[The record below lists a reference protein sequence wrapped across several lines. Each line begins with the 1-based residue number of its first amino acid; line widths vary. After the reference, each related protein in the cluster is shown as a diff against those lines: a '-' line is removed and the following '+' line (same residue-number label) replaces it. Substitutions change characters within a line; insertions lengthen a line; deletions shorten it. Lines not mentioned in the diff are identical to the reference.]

1 MSSNKDEKHKMEKR
15 SWVLPMMV
23 LVAASFFVA
32 AINYK
37 QPAKAIDPAVLAT
50 LVKTDIKPGNGDE
63 AIAGKRISVHYTGWL
78 YEEAAANYRGLKF
91 DSSFDRNQPLEFLL
105 GDGQV
110 ILGWEHGMQGMKVGG
125 KRILIIPA
133 EMAYGKKGVSG
144 VIPPNS
150 QLVFEVELTA
160 VR

>member
-1 MSSNKDEKHKMEKR
+1 MKKR
-15 SWVLPMMV
+15 TWALPMMV
-23 LVAASFFVA
+23 LLAAGFYLWAVTT
-32 AINYK
+32 K
-37 QPAKAIDPAVLAT
+37 QPAKEIDQAVLAT

-63 AIAGKRISVHYTGWL
+63 ATAGKRISVHYTGWL
-78 YEEAAANYRGLKF
+78 YEEAAVNYRGLKF

-105 GDGQV
+105 GEGQV
-110 ILGWEHGMQGMKVGG
+110 IAGWEHGMLGMKVGG

-133 EMAYGKKGVSG
+133 EMAYGKKGISG

-150 QLVFEVELTA
+150 QLVFEVELMG